1 MAGVVESIG
10 DSDGVRRGQSTHGK
24 ARPKPGRQIGISAA
38 ITGRRNGP
46 RGPMEE
52 TEAVPAVGSSAVR
65 DVLLPGSWH
74 TKIVPVI
81 FILYP
86 LWHFFVACKIIF

>member
-46 RGPMEE
+46 RGPHGGDRGSASRREFGSTGCLTSRFMAYENS
-52 TEAVPAVGSSAVR
+52 TCDFYTVPPFGILF
-65 DVLLPGSWH
+65 LLPV
-74 TKIVPVI
+74 K
-81 FILYP
+81 
-86 LWHFFVACKIIF
+86 